1 MSGLMSRPSVLV
13 GGLAVAG
20 ISGVCLYLL
29 LRREEEWQSRQGG
42 LSSRS
47 GTVGNSGGSLSYNPI
62 QNNLSFSLMSI
73 LIDMFT

>member
-29 LRREEEWQSRQGG
+29 LRREEEWQSRRQGG

-47 GTVGNSGGSLSYNPI
+47 GTVGNSGGSFFLKY
-62 QNNLSFSLMSI
+62 
-73 LIDMFT
+73 

>member
-29 LRREEEWQSRQGG
+29 LRREEDWQARQGG

-47 GTVGNSGGSLSYNPI
+47 GTVGNSGGSFYLKFHLKQSSLLSDVH
-62 QNNLSFSLMSI
+62 
-73 LIDMFT
+73 LI

>member
-13 GGLAVAG
+13 GGLAVAS

-29 LRREEEWQSRQGG
+29 LRREEEWQASRQGG

-47 GTVGNSGGSLSYNPI
+47 GTVGNSGGSFFLKFHLK
-62 QNNLSFSLMSI
+62 QSLLLPDVNI
-73 LIDMFT
+73 N